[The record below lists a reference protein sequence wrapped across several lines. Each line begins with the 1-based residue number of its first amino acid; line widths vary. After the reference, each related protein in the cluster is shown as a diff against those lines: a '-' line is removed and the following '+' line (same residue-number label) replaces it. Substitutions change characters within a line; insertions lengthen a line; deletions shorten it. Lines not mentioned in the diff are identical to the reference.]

1 MMTVDGRQTMSGY
14 RQRLRTVP
22 LGLLILYTAFIALV
36 TLTPQQLDTGPDSFI
51 ARLLAFLASHE
62 STAWIDY
69 VTLEKLANVGLFVP
83 FGFLLALQLGPRRWW
98 IGWVAGLVFTCLIEG
113 TQLTLLSPTRFG
125 TVSDLVT
132 NTLGAGLGA
141 ALALLVMLIWPPRTE
156 KEPVDYV
163 VR

>member
-1 MMTVDGRQTMSGY
+1 MAGY

-22 LGLLILYTAFIALV
+22 LGLLILYTAFIALI

-51 ARLLAFLASHE
+51 ARLLSFFASRE

-69 VTLEKLANVGLFVP
+69 ATLEKLANVGLFVP
-83 FGFLLALQLGPRRWW
+83 FGFLLALQLGQNRWW
-98 IGWVAGLVFTCLIEG
+98 VGWAAGAALSCLIEG
-113 TQLTLLSPTRFG
+113 TQLILLSATRVAD
-125 TVSDLVT
+125 VSDLVT

-141 ALALLVMLIWPPRTE
+141 ALALLIMLLLPERVE
-156 KEPVDYV
+156 KEPADFV